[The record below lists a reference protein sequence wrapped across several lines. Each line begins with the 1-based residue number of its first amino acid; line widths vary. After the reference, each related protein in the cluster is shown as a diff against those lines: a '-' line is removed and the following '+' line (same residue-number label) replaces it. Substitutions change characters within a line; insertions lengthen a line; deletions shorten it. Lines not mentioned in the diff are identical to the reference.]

1 MKLIS
6 HVPIILIFSS
16 ANFREKEIPLYMAYT
31 KMTKYPYE
39 NIIIGFLLFKEIK
52 NYLSFFFV
60 YYTYG
65 PILLENLHK

>member
-1 MKLIS
+1 MKLIL

-16 ANFREKEIPLYMAYT
+16 ANFRVKKPLYVAYT

-52 NYLSFFFV
+52 NYLSFFV

-65 PILLENLHK
+65 RILLENLHK